1 MADTL
6 LVTGANGF
14 VALHVIKDAITQG
27 YKVVGTVRSIAAA
40 EKIMKV
46 FPHSS
51 SQLQIIEV
59 HDITKANN
67 FEMAFRKFKIGAVI
81 NTASPLVNSQ
91 RTLRPMFLIL
101 PSKAAWQF
109 LRLQPNMLGHG

>member
-51 SQLQIIEV
+51 SQAANHRSARHYKGEQFRNGLSEV
-59 HDITKANN
+59 QNRSCHQHSVT
-67 FEMAFRKFKIGAVI
+67 
-81 NTASPLVNSQ
+81 T
-91 RTLRPMFLIL
+91 
-101 PSKAAWQF
+101 SK
-109 LRLQPNMLGHG
+109 